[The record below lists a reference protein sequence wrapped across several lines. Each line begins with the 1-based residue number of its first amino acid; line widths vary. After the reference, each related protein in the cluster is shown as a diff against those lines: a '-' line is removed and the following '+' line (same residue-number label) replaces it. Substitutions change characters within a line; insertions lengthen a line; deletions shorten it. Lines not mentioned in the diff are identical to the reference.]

1 MKFFQLYVF
10 LLCISLG
17 LSSNI
22 NAQSITVDGAAGR
35 SFAGRDHD
43 DRQSTLNL
51 SRDLVSLGIASQN
64 LIPDDPNLDARPL
77 FEAALQYVGEHYTTI
92 ITLDHGA
99 YYFLTSQNSQT
110 YLVFS
115 GLSDMRMDLA
125 GSKIYFAHPFLQGFL
140 VSNCH
145 RVALT
150 NFEADL
156 LNLPYTH
163 VQLESVDSQKRTLA
177 YTTLPGWANPET
189 FNGETTPLGPPVLW
203 AVAFR
208 NGSIVPVTS
217 RMQVAQPISGGVLS
231 LVQDKAPWTQSATL
245 SMLAAGDTIVVTQR
259 GGESLINASRSDDL
273 QFSNITVYASSAM
286 GVLLNSVSHSTVD
299 HVRVMPRPESGLIAS
314 NADGIHFVL
323 SGPDNHIRNSFVSR
337 TLDDALAI
345 DSLNLA
351 TVTGQNGS
359 RQLTVQRSFYR
370 RFPNGT
376 AVHFVDPASAEELGG
391 ATIISQNPA
400 DSNSPGL
407 DGAVEL
413 TFDRNLPAITPG
425 FGMVFANAND
435 RGAGSSIEGNE
446 VREISFGRGVFI
458 AVARGLFARN
468 KISLRART
476 FNGEKLKVNDK
487 RGNPI
492 EIAAVI
498 VWRVEDT
505 AQALFD
511 VDDYENY
518 VPIQS
523 ESALRHLASMYPYDE
538 GEGDEITL
546 RSNLDEVAKALRAE
560 LQERLAKAGVAVD
573 EARLTHLA
581 YAPEIAQVM
590 LRRQQAE
597 AVIAARQKIVQG
609 AVSMVDMALKELAA
623 KDVVQLDDERRA
635 AMVSNLMVVLCSE
648 SEVHPV
654 VNTGTLYH

>member
-1 MKFFQLYVF
+1 MVFDVKGSTMKTNQSAVNREHTIKVLNGWAVLTLLIAILAADFALIVLYKVQGPLLVLCFVVLACSVVALKGFFSLQPNEARV
-10 LLCISLG
+10 LL
-17 LSSNI
+17 
-22 NAQSITVDGAAGR
+22 
-35 SFAGRDHD
+35 
-43 DRQSTLNL
+43 
-51 SRDLVSLGIASQN
+51 
-64 LIPDDPNLDARPL
+64 L
-77 FEAALQYVGEHYTTI
+77 F
-92 ITLDHGA
+92 GA
-99 YYFLTSQNSQT
+99 YKGTVRTSGFHWTN
-110 YLVFS
+110 
-115 GLSDMRMDLA
+115 
-125 GSKIYFAHPFLQGFL
+125 PFY
-140 VSNCH
+140 
-145 RVALT
+145 
-150 NFEADL
+150 ADG
-156 LNLPYTH
+156 
-163 VQLESVDSQKRTLA
+163 QQA
-177 YTTLPGWANPET
+177 A
-189 FNGETTPLGPPVLW
+189 TP
-203 AVAFR
+203 
-208 NGSIVPVTS
+208 
-217 RMQVAQPISGGVLS
+217 
-231 LVQDKAPWTQSATL
+231 SAT
-245 SMLAAGDTIVVTQR
+245 
-259 GGESLINASRSDDL
+259 RS
-273 QFSNITVYASSAM
+273 Q
-286 GVLLNSVSHSTVD
+286 SH
-299 HVRVMPRPESGLIAS
+299 
-314 NADGIHFVL
+314 
-323 SGPDNHIRNSFVSR
+323 
-337 TLDDALAI
+337 
-345 DSLNLA
+345 
-351 TVTGQNGS
+351 
-359 RQLTVQRSFYR
+359 
-370 RFPNGT
+370 
-376 AVHFVDPASAEELGG
+376 
-391 ATIISQNPA
+391 
-400 DSNSPGL
+400 
-407 DGAVEL
+407 
-413 TFDRNLPAITPG
+413 
-425 FGMVFANAND
+425 
-435 RGAGSSIEGNE
+435 
-446 VREISFGRGVFI
+446 